1 MSRAILVAKLSA
13 VEVPVGAVVLDPMDS
28 EIAISGN
35 RVVQDSD
42 PTGHAEMIALR
53 DAMRACNSRTLEGA
67 TLIVTL
73 EPCPMCTYAAR
84 EYRVGRIVFGAANNK
99 TGACG
104 SRYDLARD
112 SRLGEPIEVFSG
124 VLANQSEQLLR
135 RFFEDFR

>member
-1 MSRAILVAKLSA
+1 MTRALLVAKTFSA
-13 VEVPVGAVVLDPMDS
+13 EVPVGAVVLDTL
-28 EIAISGN
+28 ENELAISGN
-35 RVVQDSD
+35 RVVQASD

-53 DAMRACNSRTLEGA
+53 DAMRACNSSSLEGA

-112 SRLGEPIEVFSG
+112 TVFGEPIEVVSG
-124 VLANQSEQLLR
+124 VLANESESLLR
-135 RFFEDFR
+135 TFFEDLR